1 MSTSTADQFYSPIN
15 VFERLCATMAEGAY
29 NTGDVKKEAG
39 VCHVSVNRYVRSSQG
54 KLVRNAAGKLQRKR
68 KQMSLR
74 VRGDTLLV
82 KIPKALYEHAAF
94 METGYFKVGK
104 LGRKFRVLRKG
115 KLYLTTTSKVITVGE
130 TRNHYVAWLGKLD
143 AKTEE
148 SVESLLKE
156 AYACGYET
164 EWFGSDIESEGDA
177 ETSSGTDVDTT
188 GPGVAKKASYEATP
202 KDDTEPYD
210 SQETDAASD
219 DSGKTVSGK

>member
-1 MSTSTADQFYSPIN
+1 MSTSTADQFYSPTN
-15 VFERLCATMAEGAY
+15 VFERLCATMSEGAY
-29 NTGDVKKEAG
+29 NAGDVKKQAG

-54 KLVRNAAGKLQRKR
+54 KPVRSAAGKLQRKR
-68 KQMSLR
+68 KQMTLR
-74 VRGDTLLV
+74 VRGDMLMV

-94 METGYFKVGK
+94 METGLVKVGK
-104 LGRKFRVLRKG
+104 LGGKFKVIRKG

-130 TRNHYVAWLGKLD
+130 TRKHYMAWLGKLD

-156 AYACGYET
+156 AYVCGYET

-177 ETSSGTDVDTT
+177 ETSSGTDVDTKPET
-188 GPGVAKKASYEATP
+188 ANKASYKGTAN
-202 KDDTEPYD
+202 DDTEPYD
-210 SQETDAASD
+210 SQETDAPSD